1 MSPSPRHKL
10 LPLALAVLAFVGIFG
25 GVSLGWL
32 ARLHLSPRLEPERLP
47 LPAEP
52 EFSDLGVALIP
63 ASTPPERVHTY
74 NWSVESLAPPRHRV
88 GYGLG
93 EALATKLE
101 REHVAYGQRMGFRML
116 AADRFTYQAPPGCRT
131 DMHCIYDELMR
142 TNAEPVHVLGERFLT
157 HIRARQLDTAQ
168 AADLILGFVQR
179 IRYELPR
186 DAPFG
191 IVPPALVPA
200 LDKGDCDSKA
210 VLAVMLLRQAG
221 IDAAILYSDPLS
233 HAAVGVGLPG
243 TGTSL
248 RYGARAYRYA
258 EVSSEGWP
266 VGMIPPRY
274 DQPRLWRVLPPPDV
288 QPEGI
293 GGGSGAG

>member
-1 MSPSPRHKL
+1 MSPSPRTSL
-10 LPLALAVLAFVGIFG
+10 LPLGLGTLAFLGIFCG
-25 GVSLGWL
+25 FGLGWL
-32 ARLHLSPRLEPERLP
+32 VRLHVEPQAPERVV

-52 EFSDLGVALIP
+52 VVADLGMVLLP
-63 ASTPPERVHTY
+63 ASTPRERARTY
-74 NWSVESLAPPRHRV
+74 EWNVESVDPQRHRL

-93 EALATKLE
+93 EALTTRLE
-101 REHVAYGQRMGFRML
+101 REHAAYGQRMGFRML
-116 AADRFTYQAPPGCRT
+116 GPDRFTYQAPAGCRT
-131 DMHCIYDELMR
+131 DMRCIYAELMR
-142 TNAEPVHVLGERFLT
+142 TNAEPVHALGERFLA
-157 HIRARQLDTAQ
+157 HIHARGLDTAQ

-179 IRYELPR
+179 IRYELPQ

-221 IDAAILYSDPLS
+221 IDAAILFSDPLS

-248 RYGARAYRYA
+248 RLGGRTYRYA

-274 DQPRLWRVLPPPDV
+274 DQPRLWRVLPPDGV
-288 QPEGI
+288 GI
-293 GGGSGAG
+293 GGGSTG

>member
-1 MSPSPRHKL
+1 MSPSLRHKL
-10 LPLALAVLAFVGIFG
+10 LPLALAVLAFVGIFSG
-25 GVSLGWL
+25 FGLGWL
-32 ARLHLSPRLEPERLP
+32 VRLHLSPELEPGRQP

-52 EFSDLGVALIP
+52 EFADLGVALIP
-63 ASTPPERVHTY
+63 ASTPAGRAHTY
-74 NWSVESLAPPRHRV
+74 NWSVESISPALHRV

-93 EALATKLE
+93 EELATKLE
-101 REHVAYGQRMGFRML
+101 REHAAYGQRMGFRML
-116 AADRFTYQAPPGCRT
+116 GPDRFTYQAPAGCRT

-142 TNAEPVHVLGERFLT
+142 TNAEPVHALGERFLT

-168 AADLILGFVQR
+168 SADLILGFVQR
-179 IRYELPR
+179 IRYELPK

-288 QPEGI
+288 QGEGV
-293 GGGSGAG
+293 GGAG